1 MIDQSNVAGG
11 GNTWRP
17 ITMAAAKRAS
27 RNSIAGSG
35 SEAAHHK
42 TIWATVATTPA
53 AIPASAPLR
62 KWMLGI
68 SYFNGLRRV
77 TAADVLSV
85 MVDVQ
90 RTQVRFDERI

>member
-1 MIDQSNVAGG
+1 MIDQSSVAGG

-17 ITMAAAKRAS
+17 ITIAAVRRAS

-42 TIWATVATTPA
+42 AIWMSVATTPA
-53 AIPASAPLR
+53 AIPASTALR
-62 KWMLGI
+62 QWMLGI
-68 SYFNGLRRV
+68 SYFNGLERV
-77 TAADVLSV
+77 PAADVLSV

-90 RTQVRFDERI
+90 RTQVRFDARI

>member
-17 ITMAAAKRAS
+17 ITMAAVRRAS

-35 SEAAHHK
+35 SEAAHHNP
-42 TIWATVATTPA
+42 IWATVATTPA
-53 AIPASAPLR
+53 AIPASAALR
-62 KWMLGI
+62 QWMLGI
-68 SYFNGLRRV
+68 SFLLRLVRIP
-77 TAADVLSV
+77 AADVLSA

-90 RTQVRFDERI
+90 NTRIDECI